1 MITIADLIKMLVIE
15 NNLIH
20 DQTNGLTQAETLI
33 QPQPGGN
40 CMNWVLG
47 HLLESQVSMLKAL
60 DGISPIDPVLLDRYE
75 RESAP
80 ITADGEGVLWLE
92 ALLDGH
98 DKLHAA
104 ITARLSIMSETDFE
118 AEIQQGERKVIRG
131 WRVFFLHFHYTYH
144 IGQLEQ
150 LRQLA
155 GKTSNLMC
163 CFSNLNKYSN
173 KAGIYQKD

>member
-1 MITIADLIKMLVIE
+1 MITIADLIKLLAIE

-20 DQTNGLTQAETLI
+20 DQTNDLSQADTLI
-33 QPQPGGN
+33 QPPGGN

-47 HLLESQVSMLKAL
+47 HLLESQISMLKAL
-60 DGISPIDPVLLDRYE
+60 NGNPPIDLVLLDRYK
-75 RESAP
+75 RESP
-80 ITADGEGVLWLE
+80 LIISEGEGVLSFE

-98 DKLHAA
+98 DKVHAA
-104 ITARLSIMSETDFE
+104 IAARLSVMNETDFE
-118 AEIQQGERKVIRG
+118 VEIQQGERKVIRG

-155 GKTSNLMC
+155 GKTE
-163 CFSNLNKYSN
+163 K
-173 KAGIYQKD
+173 II

>member
-1 MITIADLIKMLVIE
+1 VDVGIRQEKTMITKADLIKMLVIE

-20 DQTNGLTQAETLI
+20 DQTNGLGQSDTLI
-33 QPQPGGN
+33 QPPGGN

-47 HLLESQVSMLKAL
+47 HLLESQISMLNAL
-60 DGISPIDPVLLDRYE
+60 DGISPIDPVLLGRYK

-80 ITADGEGVLWLE
+80 ITADGEGVLSLE
-92 ALLDGH
+92 ALLDRH
-98 DKLHAA
+98 DKVHAA
-104 ITARLSIMSETDFE
+104 IVTRLSEMNEADFKV
-118 AEIQQGERKVIRG
+118 EIQQGERKVIRG

-155 GKTSNLMC
+155 GKTE
-163 CFSNLNKYSN
+163 KV
-173 KAGIYQKD
+173 I

>member
-60 DGISPIDPVLLDRYE
+60 DGISPIDPVLLERYK

-80 ITADGEGVLWLE
+80 ITADGESVLSLDY
-92 ALLDGH
+92 LLDGH
-98 DKLHAA
+98 DKVHAA
-104 ITARLSIMSETDFE
+104 IAARLSEMSEADIKV
-118 AEIQQGERKVIRG
+118 EIQQGERKVIRG
-131 WRVFFLHFHYTYH
+131 WLVFFLHFHYTYH

-150 LRQLA
+150 LRQVA
-155 GKTSNLMC
+155 GKTE
-163 CFSNLNKYSN
+163 K
-173 KAGIYQKD
+173 II

>member
-1 MITIADLIKMLVIE
+1 MITKADLIKMLVIE

-20 DQTNGLTQAETLI
+20 DQTNELSQADTLI
-33 QPQPGGN
+33 QPPGGN

-47 HLLESQVSMLKAL
+47 HLLESQISMLKAI
-60 DGISPIDPVLLDRYE
+60 DGVSPIDPVLLDRYK

-80 ITADGEGVLWLE
+80 ITPIDEDILSLDF
-92 ALLDGH
+92 LLDGH
-98 DKLHAA
+98 DKEHAA
-104 ITARLSIMSETDFE
+104 IAARLSEMSEADFDV
-118 AEIQQGERKVIRG
+118 EIQQGERKVIRG

-155 GKTSNLMC
+155 GKTE
-163 CFSNLNKYSN
+163 K
-173 KAGIYQKD
+173 II

>member
-1 MITIADLIKMLVIE
+1 VDVGFRQEKTMITKADLIKMLVIE

-20 DQTNGLTQAETLI
+20 DQTNGLSQADTLI
-33 QPQPGGN
+33 QPQGGN

-47 HLLESQVSMLKAL
+47 HLLESQISMLKSI
-60 DGISPIDPVLLDRYE
+60 DGISPIDPVLLGRYK

-80 ITADGEGVLWLE
+80 ITADGEGVLSLD

-98 DKLHAA
+98 DKVHAA
-104 ITARLSIMSETDFE
+104 IAVRLSDMSETDFE
-118 AEIQQGERKVIRG
+118 VEIQQGERKVIRG

-155 GKTSNLMC
+155 GKTE
-163 CFSNLNKYSN
+163 KV
-173 KAGIYQKD
+173 I

>member
-1 MITIADLIKMLVIE
+1 MITIVDLIKMLVIE

-20 DQTNGLTQAETLI
+20 DQTNDLSQIDTLI
-33 QPQPGGN
+33 QPPGGN

-60 DGISPIDPVLLDRYE
+60 DGNPPIDPVLLDRYK

-80 ITADGEGVLWLE
+80 ITADSEGVLSLE

-98 DKLHAA
+98 DKVHAA
-104 ITARLSIMSETDFE
+104 IAARLSEMSESDF
-118 AEIQQGERKVIRG
+118 AVEIQQGERKVIRG

-155 GKTSNLMC
+155 GKTE
-163 CFSNLNKYSN
+163 K
-173 KAGIYQKD
+173 II

>member
-1 MITIADLIKMLVIE
+1 MITISDLNKMLSIE
-15 NNLIH
+15 HELIH
-20 DQTNGLTQAETLI
+20 DQTNGLSHADTLI

-60 DGISPIDPVLLDRYE
+60 DGNSPVDPVTLARYK

-80 ITADGEGVLWLE
+80 ITADGEDVLSLE
-92 ALLDGH
+92 DLLVGH
-98 DKLHAA
+98 DKVYAA
-104 ITARLSIMSETDFE
+104 IAARLTEMSEADFDV
-118 AEIQQGERKVIRG
+118 EIQQGERKVLRG

-155 GKTSNLMC
+155 GKTE
-163 CFSNLNKYSN
+163 KV
-173 KAGIYQKD
+173 I